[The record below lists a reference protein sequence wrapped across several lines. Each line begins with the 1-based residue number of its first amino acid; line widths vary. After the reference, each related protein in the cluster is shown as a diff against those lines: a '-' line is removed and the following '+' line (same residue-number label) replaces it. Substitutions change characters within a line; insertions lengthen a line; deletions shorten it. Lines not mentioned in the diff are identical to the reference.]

1 VCDGGVFE
9 ALAEAIDELEVPA
22 HGPALAEGYALA
34 DRLAAKLSAAL
45 GDFDAGEG
53 WDAEGATSLTAWLRQ
68 FAGMSSRQAHGCA
81 KVAKRL
87 HRLPC
92 TRAAWI
98 EGSLSGGQV
107 QAVVANVAERHVELF
122 AEHEGAM
129 VPALSELDVAD
140 TATAMREWAA
150 RADAL
155 DEGDEPASPERALH
169 LSRTLDG
176 RRELSGSFDP
186 EGGDVVATALR
197 LSETDDVEGEPARSP
212 SRRRADALVDVCRWF
227 LDHQH
232 HRPGGRH
239 RPHVNVIVD
248 LEALESRGQGRLA
261 DGSLLDATTTQRL
274 ACDAGLHR
282 VVTAG
287 RSTILDYGTTTRT
300 VPPPLFAAL
309 VVRDG
314 RCRFGACDRPPQW
327 CEAHHVVPVAEAG
340 PTCMDN
346 LVLAC
351 SRHHHVWHRP
361 GWHVKLRPDGEVET
375 TTPEGRVYVSRP
387 PPGG

>member
-1 VCDGGVFE
+1 
-9 ALAEAIDELEVPA
+9 
-22 HGPALAEGYALA
+22 
-34 DRLAAKLSAAL
+34 
-45 GDFDAGEG
+45 
-53 WDAEGATSLTAWLRQ
+53 
-68 FAGMSSRQAHGCA
+68 
-81 KVAKRL
+81 
-87 HRLPC
+87 
-92 TRAAWI
+92 
-98 EGSLSGGQV
+98 
-107 QAVVANVAERHVELF
+107 
-122 AEHEGAM
+122 
-129 VPALSELDVAD
+129 
-140 TATAMREWAA
+140 
-150 RADAL
+150 
-155 DEGDEPASPERALH
+155 
-169 LSRTLDG
+169 
-176 RRELSGSFDP
+176 
-186 EGGDVVATALR
+186 VATALR

-248 LEALESRGQGRLA
+248 LEVLEARGQGRLA
-261 DGSLLDATTTQRL
+261 DGSLLDATTVQRL

-375 TTPEGRVYVSRP
+375 TTPDGRIYVSRP
-387 PPGG
+387 PPATSAG